1 MSDRAVL
8 RDKIYWAVT
17 LLYSALGTCD
27 RLLTASSAE
36 KNKRLVGLGHNGS
49 LPGQPHC
56 DDEGHTMVNGHCER
70 TRHGEMN
77 LKDNTDQDKF
87 RDSKVR
93 VLGTP
98 CLRCL
103 KESAGGGVN
112 TVEYTGSYDNQEFQP
127 TPELLKGILGGNF
140 TLTHRDIDWTELF
153 QEIFDKLSGPGGV
166 FSKMDYRIRIVKE
179 PKEGNHERS

>member
-8 RDKIYWAVT
+8 RDKVYWAMS

-56 DDEGHTMVNGHCER
+56 DDDGHTMINGHCER
-70 TRHGEMN
+70 TLHGEQN
-77 LKDNTDQDKF
+77 LIHNTDQDKL
-87 RDSKVR
+87 RGSKIR

-103 KESAGGGVN
+103 KETAAGGVDII
-112 TVEYTGSYDNQEFQP
+112 EYEGSYNNQEFQP
-127 TPELLKGILGGNF
+127 TPEIIKEIFGENF
-140 TLTHRDIDWTELF
+140 KLQHRYIDWVELF
-153 QEIFDKLSGPGGV
+153 QELFDRLSGPGGI
-166 FSKMDYRIRIVKE
+166 FKRLGYRIKLVKE
-179 PKEGNHERS
+179 PLEK